1 MQPANIQ
8 NFAGDSHE
16 NIQYEQM
23 SPLEKRATFGLAA
36 IYGLRMLGLFLILPV
51 FALYAEGLPGNPGHT
66 LIGVALGAYGL
77 TQALLQI
84 PFGWAS
90 DRLGRKPVIYL
101 GLLIFAAG
109 SFLAAT
115 SSNIHLI
122 ILGRA
127 LQGAGAIS
135 AAVIAMAAD
144 LTHDTNRAKAMAF
157 IGASIG
163 VTFALSLIAGPALN
177 VVIGVPGI
185 FALTGVLAL
194 AAIAVVRFVIPD
206 PKLSAFHGDAEA
218 EPAKFLPVLRDRE
231 LIRLNYG
238 SFALHATLMALFVV
252 VPSLLRDAGLDANE
266 HWQMYLPIV
275 VLSFAC
281 MMPAMLYADRRGRT
295 KGVFAIAIL
304 VLLVS
309 ELLLAANYG
318 TLLGLSAAMLVFFT
332 AFNLLEALL
341 PSLVTRI
348 SPPSAKGTAVGVYSS
363 VQFLGAFVGA
373 AVGGAISERLGA
385 GAVFLFCALL
395 VALWAILAMT
405 MRAPEVRRTALQT

>member
-1 MQPANIQ
+1 
-8 NFAGDSHE
+8 
-16 NIQYEQM
+16 M
-23 SPLEKRATFGLAA
+23 SPLEWRATFGLSA

-51 FALYAEGLPGNPGHT
+51 FALYAEELPGEPGHT
-66 LIGVALGAYGL
+66 LIGVALGVYGL
-77 TQALLQI
+77 TQSLLQI

-101 GLLIFAAG
+101 GLLIFSAG
-109 SFLAAT
+109 SFLAAI
-115 SSNIHLI
+115 SSDIHVI

-144 LTHDTNRAKAMAF
+144 LTHDANRAKAMAF

-163 VTFALSLIAGPALN
+163 VTFAVSLIAGPALN
-177 VVIGVPGI
+177 ALIGVPGI
-185 FALTGVLAL
+185 FVLTGVLGLVAMG
-194 AAIAVVRFVIPD
+194 VVRFVIPD
-206 PKLSAFHGDAEA
+206 PGKSVFHEDAEP

-252 VPSLLRDAGLDANE
+252 VPSWLRNAGLAADD
-266 HWQMYLPIV
+266 HWSVYLPVV

-281 MMPAMLYADRRGRT
+281 MVPAMLYADRKGKT
-295 KGVFAIAIL
+295 KSVFAVAIF

-309 ELLLAANYG
+309 EILLATNNQS
-318 TLLGLSAAMLVFFT
+318 LLALAISLLVFFT

-363 VQFLGAFVGA
+363 VQFLGAFGGA
-373 AVGGAISERLGA
+373 AAGGWIFEHYG
-385 GAVFLFCALL
+385 GHAVFLFCGLL
-395 VALWAILAMT
+395 VAVWAILAMT
-405 MRAPEVRRTALQT
+405 MRAPEVRRSALQT